1 MDQWTRVRIVFGK
14 RGRLRFL
21 GQLDLGR
28 TLERALRISG
38 LPIRFTEGYNP
49 RVRMSFPCA
58 SPTAMASSCE
68 LVEVQ
73 VLAPATAADVT
84 ARLGEKLPEG
94 LPLLGAEEVPEGERL
109 RLDAAEYEARP
120 RDGGPPLPDAAA
132 AEALLGRESVPV
144 TRRGK
149 PVDLRPLL
157 REIRGGDGILRVRIG
172 FRDSG
177 ATARPEDVMAA
188 LGADPVAYAYE
199 RTGMRVLLRRP
210 GGAEEERRYGA

>member
-1 MDQWTRVRIVFGK
+1 
-14 RGRLRFL
+14 
-21 GQLDLGR
+21 
-28 TLERALRISG
+28 
-38 LPIRFTEGYNP
+38 
-49 RVRMSFPCA
+49 
-58 SPTAMASSCE
+58 MASSCE

-73 VLAPATAADVT
+73 VLAPATAADVES
-84 ARLGEKLPEG
+84 RLGGALPEG

-132 AEALLGRESVPV
+132 AEALLGRDSIPV

-157 REIRGGDGILRVRIG
+157 REVRGGEGSLRVRIG
-172 FRDSG
+172 FRDGG

-188 LGADPVAYAYE
+188 LGADPVAYSYE

-210 GGAEEERRYGA
+210 GAAEEERRYGA